1 MHLKPGSNIKA
12 LNLAYGLVTLD
23 QGQGVDFL
31 EVFLFV
37 VCVVVQD
44 SFHSFF
50 LYQPLAFL
58 GLIRGPFSL
67 HRAVRP
73 QPDAETKTH

>member
-37 VCVVVQD
+37 VCVVVLQEWVC
-44 SFHSFF
+44 
-50 LYQPLAFL
+50 
-58 GLIRGPFSL
+58 G
-67 HRAVRP
+67 AVCVCVCVCV
-73 QPDAETKTH
+73 